1 MTEEEHTLAIARL
14 NDQHRARS
22 GVGWV
27 MTPGVQSL
35 GALAMVQAVAAV
47 SAFSDFS
54 EDNDPHGER
63 DFGAFEIGGQRL
75 FWKIDY
81 YDLDLALASPDA
93 ADPAVTRRILTLM
106 LAEEY

>member
-35 GALAMVQAVAAV
+35 A
-47 SAFSDFS
+47 
-54 EDNDPHGER
+54 PWR
-63 DFGAFEIGGQRL
+63 
-75 FWKIDY
+75 WC
-81 YDLDLALASPDA
+81 
-93 ADPAVTRRILTLM
+93 RRWPP
-106 LAEEY
+106 